1 MLYVAIATR
10 AFRRYSTY
18 TLATLAGIFTNCIF
32 GIISCFVFMEVWQQR
47 PDAGGY
53 DLTDA
58 LTYVWVGQ
66 AMLMTVAMFG
76 GGSPDDLAARIR
88 SGDVVIDFY
97 RPVGLL
103 GWYLAADLGRA
114 TYHLLTRGLGPALVG
129 ALLFDLR
136 SPPGPW
142 GWVAFLV
149 AVVLAV
155 LVSFALRMLVAITS
169 FWLFDESGPRTV
181 LVVMNSFFTG
191 LTVPLVLFPG
201 ALRELAMAL
210 PWAAMLQVPAD
221 IWLGQRTGAEVW
233 SGLGFGAAWALGLM
247 IACLTMLRLAE
258 RRVVVQGG

>member
-18 TLATLAGIFTNCIF
+18 VLATAAGIFTNCVF
-32 GIISCFVFMEVWQQR
+32 GIISCFVYMAVWEQR

-53 DLTDA
+53 DVTDA
-58 LTYVWVGQ
+58 LTYVWLGQ
-66 AMLMTVAMFG
+66 AMLMTVGMFG
-76 GGSPDDLAARIR
+76 GGSPDDLADRIR

-114 TYHLLTRGLGPALVG
+114 AYHLLTRGVGPAIVG

-136 SPPGPW
+136 SPGGPFA
-142 GWVAFLV
+142 WVAFMMAVLL
-149 AVVLAV
+149 AVV
-155 LVSFALRMLVAITS
+155 VSFAMRMLVAITS
-169 FWLFDESGPRTV
+169 FWLFDEAGPRTV
-181 LVVMNSFFTG
+181 LIVMNSFFTG

-201 ALRELAMAL
+201 ALRDLAMAM
-210 PWAAMLQVPAD
+210 PWAAMLQIPAD
-221 IWLGQRTGAEVW
+221 IWLGQRAGAQVW
-233 SGLGFGAAWALGLM
+233 LGLGFAAAWSAALML
-247 IACLTMLRLAE
+247 ACAVLLRVAE